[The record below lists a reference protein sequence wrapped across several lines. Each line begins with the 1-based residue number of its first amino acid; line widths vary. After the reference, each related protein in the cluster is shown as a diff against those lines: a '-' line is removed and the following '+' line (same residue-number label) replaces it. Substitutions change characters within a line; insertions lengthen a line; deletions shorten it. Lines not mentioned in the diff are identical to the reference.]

1 VSTVAR
7 VAAVCVDAGGPVT
20 TWRGDLTLVNVLLA
34 KSSGEP
40 ERTVAGE
47 VSVVH
52 VRTASCA
59 VLALVW
65 ETWIHL
71 HLTRVSG
78 IGWLADALERVDM
91 IDADPSILARLV
103 LTIIYVGLAVDSSK
117 SRGAATAVAA

>member
-1 VSTVAR
+1 MSAVAR

-47 VSVVH
+47 VSIVH
-52 VRTASCA
+52 VRTAGCA
-59 VLALVW
+59 ILALVR

-71 HLTRVSG
+71 HLTQNMNS
-78 IGWLADALERVDM
+78 L
-91 IDADPSILARLV
+91 S
-103 LTIIYVGLAVDSSK
+103 
-117 SRGAATAVAA
+117 